1 MHMRILT
8 AVVALTIGAVQPAGA
23 QEPAATADGPI
34 EIMRAGDT
42 ALTCPQISEEAAQLS
57 QQLGGTPG
65 GGLLSAVSGVAQAGA
80 ALIIPGAGLIMA
92 GADALTRPDRERKE
106 AEAAAVRHRWYY
118 LNGLYAGQDCQ
129 SVADAAGPAP
139 AVPADAAPPAESVPG
154 S

>member
-1 MHMRILT
+1 MKMRILT
-8 AVVALTIGAVQPAGA
+8 AVAALTVGVGQPVAA
-23 QEPAATADGPI
+23 QEAAAPADGPI

-65 GGLLSAVSGVAQAGA
+65 GGILSTLGGVASAGA
-80 ALIIPGAGLIMA
+80 SMLIPGAGLAIA

-129 SVADAAGPAP
+129 AMADAAGPTP
-139 AVPADAAPPAESVPG
+139 ATPADAAPAERPAN
-154 S
+154 